1 MRLMLDNFHSFTVSL
16 LYHLFK
22 KNFDIC
28 LQLTV
33 TALEPKRQKKSK
45 KGTDYRERESWAEKR
60 KKKKKKEEEEEEEE
74 ERRKKKG
81 EEGRRKKK
89 KSLRWTGLDCW
100 RRLQVTEIVG
110 KGLKSNP
117 AETGL
122 PAETGRNRPKW
133 PKQAGTGRDFGRGGT

>member
-1 MRLMLDNFHSFTVSL
+1 MNQKG
-16 LYHLFK
+16 K
-22 KNFDIC
+22 KKVRKV
-28 LQLTV
+28 QT
-33 TALEPKRQKKSK
+33 T
-45 KGTDYRERESWAEKR
+45 ERESWAEKR
-60 KKKKKKEEEEEEEE
+60 KKKKKKEEEEEEEEE

-100 RRLQVTEIVG
+100 RRLQVTETVG